1 MGYDREGQLTRQRQP
16 LRLAILEAERVLTE
30 AGVESPRVDA
40 ELIAAHVLGV
50 ERGKLPMVPL
60 VDPPVVDAIGQLVGQ
75 RAKRVPL
82 QHLTGW
88 AAMGTITVGV
98 GPGVFVPRPETEL
111 LLDWGLTRLAGTAD
125 PVVVDLCTGS
135 GALALAV
142 ANARRDATV
151 HAVECD
157 PVGLAWARQNA
168 ELRAQAG
175 DPPIRLYAG
184 DVTDP
189 DLFAD
194 LDGTAH
200 LVLCNPPY
208 VPEGVAVPPEV
219 AEHDPHDAVFAGQDG
234 LAVIRPVVALAA
246 RLLVPGGGVAI
257 EHDDGNGDG
266 VVELCTARRVLTDV
280 TGHRDLADRPRFVT
294 AVRSGGTE

>member
-1 MGYDREGQLTRQRQP
+1 MTRQRQP
-16 LRLAILEAERVLTE
+16 LRLAILEAERVLAA
-30 AGVESPRVDA
+30 AGVASPRADA

-50 ERGKLPMVPL
+50 ERGHLPMVPL

-75 RAKRVPL
+75 RAKHVPL

-88 AAMGTITVGV
+88 AAMGAITVGV
-98 GPGVFVPRPETEL
+98 GPGVFVPRPETEGL
-111 LLDWGLTRLAGTAD
+111 LEWGLAQLAGVPE

-142 ANARRDATV
+142 AAARHDATV
-151 HAVECD
+151 HAVELD
-157 PVGLAWARQNA
+157 AVALAWARQNA
-168 ELRAQAG
+168 ELRAQSG

-189 DLFAD
+189 QLFTD
-194 LDGTAH
+194 LDGSVH

-208 VPEGVAVPPEV
+208 VPEGMPVPPEV
-219 AEHDPHDAVFAGQDG
+219 AEHDPHAAVFAGPDG

-246 RLLVPGGGVAI
+246 RLLTAGGAVAI
-257 EHDDGNGDG
+257 EHDEGHQDA
-266 VVELCTARRVLTDV
+266 VVELLAARRVLTGV
-280 TGHRDLADRPRFVT
+280 EGHQDLAGRPRFVT
-294 AVRSGGTE
+294 AHRATGTH

>member
-1 MGYDREGQLTRQRQP
+1 
-16 LRLAILEAERVLTE
+16 LAILEAERVL
-30 AGVESPRVDA
+30 AAADVESPRADA

-50 ERGKLPMVPL
+50 ERGKLPLVPL

-75 RAKRVPL
+75 RAKHVPL

-88 AAMGTITVGV
+88 AAMGPTTVGV

-111 LLDWGLTRLAGTAD
+111 LLEWGLAQLQGVD
-125 PVVVDLCTGS
+125 HPVVVDLCTGS

-142 ANARRDATV
+142 AQERQDASV

-157 PVGLAWARQNA
+157 PVALAWARQNA
-168 ELRAQAG
+168 ELHAKAG

-189 DLFAD
+189 SLFGE
-194 LDGTAH
+194 LDGAVH

-208 VPEGVAVPPEV
+208 VPDGTPVPPEV
-219 AEHDPHDAVFAGQDG
+219 ADHDPAVAVFAGPDG
-234 LAVIRPVVALAA
+234 LAVIRHVVGLAA
-246 RLLVPGGGVAI
+246 RLLTAGGAVAV
-257 EHDDGNGDG
+257 EHDAGHGDA
-266 VVELCTARRVLTDV
+266 VVDLFAGRRVLTEV
-280 TGHRDLADRPRFVT
+280 TGHRDLAGRPRFVT
-294 AVRSGGTE
+294 ARRGPSAE

>member
-1 MGYDREGQLTRQRQP
+1 MSRQRQP
-16 LRLAILEAERVLTE
+16 LRLAILEAERVLTD
-30 AGVESPRVDA
+30 AGVASPRVDA

-50 ERGKLPMVPL
+50 ERGRLPMVPL
-60 VDPPVVDAIGQLVGQ
+60 VDPPVVDAIGQLIGQ
-75 RAKRVPL
+75 RAKHVPL

-88 AAMGTITVGV
+88 AAMGDITVGV

-111 LLDWGLTRLAGTAD
+111 LLEWGLARLAGVTD

-142 ANARRDATV
+142 ANARPDATV

-157 PVGLAWARQNA
+157 PVALAWARQNA

-189 DLFAD
+189 HLFAD
-194 LDGTAH
+194 LDGDVH

-208 VPEGVAVPPEV
+208 VPDGTAVPPEV
-219 AEHDPHDAVFAGQDG
+219 ADHDPKAAVFAGPDG
-234 LAVIRPVVALAA
+234 MAVIRHVVGLAA
-246 RLLVPGGGVAI
+246 RLLTVGGWLAL
-257 EHDDGNGDG
+257 EHDDTTQPA
-266 VVELCTARRVLTDV
+266 VLELLTGRKVLADV
-280 TGHRDLADRPRFVT
+280 TGHADLTGRPRFVT
-294 AVRSGGTE
+294 AVRGPGTE

>member
-1 MGYDREGQLTRQRQP
+1 MTRQRQP
-16 LRLAILEAERVLTE
+16 LRLAILEAERVLAA

-50 ERGKLPMVPL
+50 ERGRLPMVPL

-75 RAKRVPL
+75 RAKHVPL

-88 AAMGTITVGV
+88 AAMGPITVGV

-111 LLDWGLTRLAGTAD
+111 LLEWGLAQIKDVAD

-142 ANARRDATV
+142 AHLRRDATV

-157 PVGLAWARQNA
+157 PVALAWARQNA
-168 ELRAQAG
+168 EVRAQSE
-175 DPPIRLYAG
+175 DQPIRLYAG
-184 DVTDP
+184 DVTDQG
-189 DLFAD
+189 LFSD
-194 LDGTAH
+194 LDGTVH

-208 VPEGVAVPPEV
+208 VPEGTIVPPEV
-219 AEHDPHDAVFAGQDG
+219 ADHDPHDAVFAGADG
-234 LAVIRPVVALAA
+234 LAVIRHVVALAA
-246 RLLVPGGGVAI
+246 RLLAKGGALAI
-257 EHDDGNGDG
+257 EHDSRHQDAVLD
-266 VVELCTARRVLTDV
+266 LLATRKVLTE
-280 TGHRDLADRPRFVT
+280 TAGHRDLADRPRFVT
-294 AVRSGGTE
+294 ARRGTGTE